1 MDEDKQKT
9 IAIIADE
16 AHRSHGRKSTRTMH
30 GTATSGQLPVIMPDA
45 FSLASFMII
54 FRSKRSQSS

>member
-30 GTATSGQLPVIMPDA
+30 GTATSLVNYP
-45 FSLASFMII
+45 
-54 FRSKRSQSS
+54 